1 MAENKSQAQHLTSLD
16 FDISG
21 LIESLRQADEQTQK
35 YALEIGKNFYNNF
48 QKGASEGQSTRNITT
63 PKFVDE
69 DSIESATQQVAK
81 LETEYGKLAKTVEN
95 YNSSGKLIGGKNTFI
110 DSSGIETVVKYNEKL
125 EEVGQTMTA
134 NYAKAEKVAEAQLK
148 KEQALRDNF
157 YKKNMTQIDAEIAER
172 ERQAKVFSSQIQE
185 QMTLRV
191 KEEAEA
197 QKVVSQIERMV
208 EKQKQFNN
216 LVSQQKTSSKNKE
229 IISQSNQYISDL
241 EKLKEEISSTGKVT
255 QEQKNQI
262 ASYGDSIKQLSGD
275 YQEAGTKGE
284 SFLQKISD
292 KAKWL
297 GAFYVV
303 NELKNGLLQ
312 IVDVIKTT
320 EDAVIDLQR
329 VLNDDSIS
337 QSRITDELY
346 DIAYEYGRTFE
357 EAAEVA
363 QQFVQAGYNWT
374 DAVETTRGTMLALN
388 TAELDVTQSTE
399 GLIAVM
405 AQWNLDAED
414 YADVIDKINIT
425 ADNFA
430 VTSEKIV
437 TALQRSS
444 SSAKNAN
451 ISLEETIGII
461 TALAEATG
469 RSGENIG
476 TALNSLI
483 IYTSKSSALE
493 TFAENGSEAMKKV
506 VDDYNKGAASIYDV
520 WVQLSDEL
528 SNLSAAQ
535 QAALFNSE
543 EYAAFADELESQ
555 AEEFTSQVKEI
566 YGAAG
571 TYRQNYFI
579 ALLNDM
585 AKAYEAIKG
594 MADAEGYSLTENEKY
609 MQGLTANWNQL
620 KATLA
625 ELAVQLGEAGLL
637 DTLKVLTEIGV
648 GITKLTK
655 SLGGIITPLSAIAG
669 IIITIKAQK
678 MASAITEFGTS
689 IKNTIASAKNF
700 VTTLTSIATAEN
712 KVAAANQLLQSSFGW
727 IGIALT
733 AFSALYA
740 AISGVNNAIEA
751 QKQAARESA
760 ATNLENAK
768 SLEELKTRYVEI
780 VNYTGDAAEK
790 TQQLADFKKEL
801 ITQYGLERE
810 AVEKL
815 NGARADEIDFLNQ
828 EIKASIDN
836 AWIKIQNQ
844 YKKAVDAIESA
855 STKLD
860 LSYLFSIDENSLSLL
875 SEYFDIV
882 KTSEGKILSVDF
894 RTEDLYE
901 QRDLLA
907 SILANNELNERV
919 ATALRNEYSRITS
932 EIEKW
937 DDVYQQ
943 GVDIATSLFFSQEKT
958 LDLIEK
964 INEAETESE
973 QKEFYDQLIASV
985 EDTNFGLQ
993 AQESIIETINAM
1005 FPQYQENAEEALETT
1020 ADTASISQEE
1030 IDALKESYE
1039 ELSDVVSSFQ
1049 SAYDAVNSA
1058 LEEYNENGY
1067 LSVDTISQLLGLGS
1081 EYLSMLNFTADGI
1094 SLNEGATRNLL
1105 SAQAD
1110 NINAMIQQA
1119 ATAELLQI
1127 AQKYLSGAADDTASS
1142 ASNATSAAQGYT
1154 SQLSSLAEQAIGTTM
1169 SINAMNQE
1177 IANIFGGTVTG
1188 ANLRNMQQEMRNV
1201 LNTYSN
1207 FANSIGNLSANTQAW
1222 SNNAANSVS
1231 GAASKATNAVKE
1243 QLEAQKEAVK
1253 DRYDAEIQALKD
1265 VEEENDRIRKEEE
1278 YYRNRQEALADIEKA
1293 ATRSGV
1299 EYREQEDEARQKL
1312 EELDREWQQTVEDW
1326 SIEDK
1331 IEELEALRDAEIAAL
1346 DAQIDALEKSS
1357 SAVGSGMVNSASK
1370 ASDSMLQIYQNDFLD
1385 KAEEETEKTS
1395 NDIGLIFSE
1404 SFSRYDDDI
1413 INHSKNLAGNIRRI
1427 YENEF
1432 FLRIRQSYLQ
1442 MFSELSQIQIIS
1454 PKYPNLGK
1462 GEVAFRSPFI
1472 SNSYT
1477 RNTNNN
1483 TNVFA
1488 NVNNASSADSL
1499 INRIFKMP

>member
-1 MAENKSQAQHLTSLD
+1 MDENKSQAQHLTSLD

-48 QKGASEGQSTRNITT
+48 QKGASEIQSTTT
-63 PKFVDE
+63 DAPKIVDE
-69 DSIESATQQVAK
+69 KSIESATQQVAK
-81 LETEYGKLAKTVEN
+81 LETEYGKLAKTVTSLNASDATTSQKITYIDENGVQTVLKYNSAIEETGRVITQNLAKEQSERKKIETQIQSLIEKQTKFNNTVANQKSSSSNQKIISENKTLISNAKTLSEQFSNQSISISEAKSQLEN
-95 YNSSGKLIGGKNTFI
+95 YT
-110 DSSGIETVVKYNEKL
+110 
-125 EEVGQTMTA
+125 
-134 NYAKAEKVAEAQLK
+134 AEAKRLGT
-148 KEQALRDNF
+148 E
-157 YKKNMTQIDAEIAER
+157 YET
-172 ERQAKVFSSQIQE
+172 
-185 QMTLRV
+185 T
-191 KEEAEA
+191 
-197 QKVVSQIERMV
+197 
-208 EKQKQFNN
+208 
-216 LVSQQKTSSKNKE
+216 
-229 IISQSNQYISDL
+229 
-241 EKLKEEISSTGKVT
+241 
-255 QEQKNQI
+255 
-262 ASYGDSIKQLSGD
+262 
-275 YQEAGTKGE
+275 GTKGE

-346 DIAYEYGRTFE
+346 DIAYEYGRTFDE
-357 EAAEVA
+357 VAEVA
-363 QQFVQAGYNWT
+363 QQFVQAGNDWADT
-374 DAVETTRGTMLALN
+374 VELTRGTMLALN

-405 AQWNLDAED
+405 AQWNLGAED
-414 YADVIDKINIT
+414 YAELIDKINIT
-425 ADNFA
+425 ADDFS

-437 TALQRSS
+437 AALQRSS

-493 TFAENGSEAMKKV
+493 TFAENGSEAMKQV
-506 VDDYNKGAASIYDV
+506 VDDFNKGAASIYDV
-520 WVQLSDEL
+520 WVRLSDEL
-528 SNLSAAQ
+528 SNLTAAQ

-543 EYAAFADELESQ
+543 EYSAFADELESQ

-579 ALLNDM
+579 ALLNYM
-585 AKAYEAIKG
+585 ERANEAITG
-594 MADAEGYSLTENEKY
+594 MADAEGYSLDENEKY

-637 DTLKVLTEIGV
+637 DLLKVLTEIGV

-810 AVEKL
+810 AVEQL

-828 EIKASIDN
+828 EIKASVDN
-836 AWIKIQNQ
+836 AWIEIQNQ
-844 YKKAVDAIESA
+844 YEKALDAIESA

-860 LSYLFSIDENSLSLL
+860 LSDLFFIDENSLSLL

-907 SILANNELNERV
+907 SILANNELNARV
-919 ATALRNEYSRITS
+919 ATVLRNEYSRITS

-937 DDVYQQ
+937 DDAYQQ
-943 GVDIATSLFFSQEKT
+943 GVDIATRLFFSQEKT

-964 INEAETESE
+964 INEAGTESE

-985 EDTNFGLQ
+985 EGTNFGLQ

-1030 IDALKESYE
+1030 IDALKESYK

-1058 LEEYNENGY
+1058 IEEYNENGY

-1127 AQKYLSGAADDTASS
+1127 AQKYLSGTNKETASTASTASS
-1142 ASNATSAAQGYT
+1142 AAQNYS
-1154 SQLSSLAEQAIGTTM
+1154 SQLSVLAQQAINTEM
-1169 SINAMNQE
+1169 NINAMNQG
-1177 IANIFGGTVTG
+1177 IANIFMGTVTG

-1243 QLEAQKEAVK
+1243 QLETQKKAVK

-1299 EYREQEDEARQKL
+1299 EYREQEDDARKKL
-1312 EELDREWQQTVEDW
+1312 EELDREWQETVEDW

-1331 IEELEALRDAEIAAL
+1331 IAELEALRDAEIAAL
-1346 DAQIDALEKSS
+1346 DAQIKALEKASS
-1357 SAVGSGMVNSASK
+1357 SVGGGMVRGASNASK
-1370 ASDSMLQIYQNDFLD
+1370 TMLENYNDEFLD
-1385 KAEEETEKTS
+1385 PAAEGTKKIYDEIGSYLPIALSQHDNEVLSWAEKLAS
-1395 NDIGLIFSE
+1395 NIS
-1404 SFSRYDDDI
+1404 S
-1413 INHSKNLAGNIRRI
+1413 I
-1427 YENEF
+1427 YENRLF
-1432 FLRIRQSYLQ
+1432 VPLSRSYAEVMQ
-1442 MFSELSQIQIIS
+1442 QIAGIQVMTPTLPSWKYGNAAWVDPSSRVTYNSTSTSNANVYANIYGTSGANSIIS
-1454 PKYPNLGK
+1454 N
-1462 GEVAFRSPFI
+1462 
-1472 SNSYT
+1472 
-1477 RNTNNN
+1477 
-1483 TNVFA
+1483 
-1488 NVNNASSADSL
+1488 
-1499 INRIFKMP
+1499 IFKKP

>member
-1 MAENKSQAQHLTSLD
+1 MDENKSQAQHLTSLD

-48 QKGASEGQSTRNITT
+48 QKGASEIQSTTT
-63 PKFVDE
+63 DAPKIVDE
-69 DSIESATQQVAK
+69 KSIESATQQVAK
-81 LETEYGKLAKTVEN
+81 MEIEYGKLAKTVEN

-134 NYAKAEKVAEAQLK
+134 NYAKAEKAAEAQLK

-172 ERQAKVFSSQIQE
+172 ERQAKVFSSQLQE

-216 LVSQQKTSSKNKE
+216 LVSQQKTSSTNKE

-262 ASYGDSIKQLSGD
+262 ADYGDSIKQLSGY
-275 YQEAGTKGE
+275 YQESGTKGE

-303 NELKNGLLQ
+303 NELKTGLLQ

-357 EAAEVA
+357 EVAEVA
-363 QQFVQAGYNWT
+363 QQFVQAGNDWN
-374 DAVETTRGTMLALN
+374 DSVELTRGTMLALN
-388 TAELDVTQSTE
+388 TAELDVTQSTD

-405 AQWNLDAED
+405 AQWNLKAED

-425 ADNFA
+425 ADDFA

-437 TALQRSS
+437 AALQRSS

-483 IYTSKSSALE
+483 IYTSKASALE
-493 TFAENGSEAMKKV
+493 TFAEIGSDAMKKV
-506 VDDYNKGAASIYDV
+506 VKDYQQGAVSIYKV
-520 WVQLSDEL
+520 WEQLSKEV
-528 SNLSAAQ
+528 SHLSAQ
-535 QAALFNSE
+535 QQSVLFESSDFQELAATLE
-543 EYAAFADELESQ
+543 TELKD
-555 AEEFTSQVKEI
+555 V

-585 AKAYEAIKG
+585 GRAKEAVEN
-594 MADAEGYSLTENEKY
+594 MADAEGYSLQENEKY

-648 GITKLTK
+648 VIVKVTN
-655 SLGGIITPLSAIAG
+655 SLGGILVPLSAISG
-669 IIITIKAQK
+669 IILTIKAQK
-678 MASAITEFGTS
+678 VSDSLITPFVSGIQTARLQLSLFNLEMQST
-689 IKNTIASAKNF
+689 NTITGKAKKAF
-700 VTTLTSIATAEN
+700 S
-712 KVAAANQLLQSSFGW
+712 LLFGSVDSVVGV
-727 IGIALT
+727 IGIGLT

-828 EIKASIDN
+828 EMKANIDN

-985 EDTNFGLQ
+985 EETNFGLQ
-993 AQESIIETINAM
+993 AQEAIIETINAM

-1020 ADTASISQEE
+1020 ADTASISQKE

-1110 NINAMIQQA
+1110 NIDAMIQQA
-1119 ATAELLQI
+1119 ATSELLQI

-1154 SQLSSLAEQAIGTTM
+1154 SQLSSLADQAIGTTM

-1231 GAASKATNAVKE
+1231 SAASNATNAVKE

-1299 EYREQEDEARQKL
+1299 EYREQEEDARKKL
-1312 EELDREWQQTVEDW
+1312 EELDREWQETLEDW

-1331 IEELEALRDAEIAAL
+1331 IAELEALRDAEVAAL
-1346 DAQIDALEKSS
+1346 DAQIDALEKASS
-1357 SAVGSGMVNSASK
+1357 SVGGGMVSGASNASK
-1370 ASDSMLQIYQNDFLD
+1370 TMLENYKDEFLDPAIEKTKRRYDEIGVYLPTILSQHDDEVLSWAQKLSSNITSIYQQNFFAPFA
-1385 KAEEETEKTS
+1385 KSYAEVMQEIAGIQVMTPTLPSWKYGNAAWVDPSSRVTYNSTSTS
-1395 NDIGLIFSE
+1395 N
-1404 SFSRYDDDI
+1404 
-1413 INHSKNLAGNIRRI
+1413 ANIYANI
-1427 YENEF
+1427 YGTSGAN
-1432 FLRIRQSYLQ
+1432 S
-1442 MFSELSQIQIIS
+1442 IIS
-1454 PKYPNLGK
+1454 N
-1462 GEVAFRSPFI
+1462 
-1472 SNSYT
+1472 
-1477 RNTNNN
+1477 
-1483 TNVFA
+1483 
-1488 NVNNASSADSL
+1488 
-1499 INRIFKMP
+1499 IFKKP